1 MMLETLREE
10 SSRNSFTVL
19 GIGGYTAVLE
29 PQRFWPLRY
38 VCENVRTTFSHQS
51 DRLASE
57 SRPRNTDGK
66 AAVHIRYRSSEIII
80 MSADADSLERRER
93 IEQLQHEAAGMVAQ
107 LECAYDVIQ
116 NKLQPITALMY
127 DRDRYSYVDKL
138 LSAAEEKTN
147 IKREK
152 LVYGTVFALLFY
164 VIIGALAQ
172 IISNIVGFIYPAWR
186 SIKAVR
192 SNTKDD
198 DTQWLIYWIVF
209 STFSIVDFSVFS
221 TVPFYW
227 LFKISFL
234 MYLYL
239 PMFNGA
245 TVVYESIIDP
255 VCSLI
260 ESYSHPSEPKKAQ

>member
-1 MMLETLREE
+1 MCTLLFSISLFRWREVRQA
-10 SSRNSFTVL
+10 SITVDPVRSDFT
-19 GIGGYTAVLE
+19 
-29 PQRFWPLRY
+29 
-38 VCENVRTTFSHQS
+38 
-51 DRLASE
+51 D
-57 SRPRNTDGK
+57 
-66 AAVHIRYRSSEIII
+66 RSSEIII